1 MPASKLDWLVS
12 IGQGRAA
19 MGDRISRR
27 EALTRVGVTGAVLGA
42 AAVTTRLVWDPGGF
56 ELSQA
61 QGQRQVRSFEAKE
74 LAEKPV
80 MAIAKSSKNAE
91 ELVKR
96 AIAALGGMKRF
107 VSNGDIVAIKPNIGW
122 DRMPVHAANTNPAV
136 V

>member
-1 MPASKLDWLVS
+1 MS
-12 IGQGRAA
+12 
-19 MGDRISRR
+19 DRISRR
-27 EALTRVGVTGAVLGA
+27 EALTRVGLTGAVLGGS
-42 AAVTTRLVWDPGGF
+42 AVVTRFAWDAGGF

-61 QGQRQVRSFEAKE
+61 HGQRQVRSFETQKI
-74 LAEKPV
+74 AERPL

-107 VSNGDIVAIKPNIGW
+107 ISSGDIVAIKPNIGW

-136 V
+136 VAA